1 MSEYQIKLTQAE
13 RDTIQKLY
21 DGKAQGNPPNWSHAY
36 TAIAELLEKKLDLDN
51 IYTGNGELRKG
62 EDHPV
67 VVWFRG
73 AAQANN
79 PDSTS
84 VYSVMI
90 REYSE
95 QQMALRGISYSDA
108 LMQQA
113 SNKVAENAMNDILD
127 RELDQDGFYSF
138 PTIEDISLQDA
149 IGVGQVL
156 FSGLENGDTAKS
168 DGENAYASMN
178 AGWSGTMLFTSLG
191 SDQTWRLFTA
201 GDYLGDNDEYGDRI
215 NKVSF
220 NRMDD
225 LKNVLFAYFSMKK
238 AISATILDKDGNF
251 LSGSWD
257 QFKTDAGIGKDT
269 YDISSVGE
277 LWDLVWV
284 NFRGDYRTGNIE
296 KKVVIDEKGIKRAEY
311 QLIDGHIGGPYR
323 LWREDGTKKEEGS
336 LLTAEKY
343 SNGQFKK
350 TRYFSEKHEY
360 DEKNTL
366 RTIIAYS
373 NDGSRLWDQTFYSN
387 GSKKSMFIHDYPSS
401 QSGEDFAWYENGQ
414 AMFKKHKQTS
424 SANHGWAEY
433 WHSNGEKRCEGM
445 YDSDGLWA
453 NDRVGI
459 WKVWDEVGDLI
470 AEGYFS
476 DNKID
481 INKPHLGTEEMIKE
495 CSNLNILIKQDN

>member
-1 MSEYQIKLTQAE
+1 MLKKSLIGLVIIVVIGGGYFGYIKYMTYKEVERQETIAALERLDKEY
-13 RDTIQKLY
+13 R
-21 DGKAQGNPPNWSHAY
+21 
-36 TAIAELLEKKLDLDN
+36 EKKL
-51 IYTGNGELRKG
+51 IELRAERAEQEKKRIF
-62 EDHPV
+62 EADH
-67 VVWFRG
+67 F
-73 AAQANN
+73 
-79 PDSTS
+79 S
-84 VYSVMI
+84 
-90 REYSE
+90 
-95 QQMALRGISYSDA
+95 
-108 LMQQA
+108 
-113 SNKVAENAMNDILD
+113 KV
-127 RELDQDGFYSF
+127 
-138 PTIEDISLQDA
+138 
-149 IGVGQVL
+149 
-156 FSGLENGDTAKS
+156 
-168 DGENAYASMN
+168 
-178 AGWSGTMLFTSLG
+178 
-191 SDQTWRLFTA
+191 
-201 GDYLGDNDEYGDRI
+201 
-215 NKVSF
+215 
-220 NRMDD
+220 
-225 LKNVLFAYFSMKK
+225 
-238 AISATILDKDGNF
+238 
-251 LSGSWD
+251 LSG
-257 QFKTDAGIGKDT
+257 
-269 YDISSVGE
+269 
-277 LWDLVWV
+277 
-284 NFRGDYRTGNIE
+284 TGNIE

>member
-284 NFRGDYRTGNIE
+284 NFRGVISNVNKDLGILFDKVGAYGLLDLLLAQYPEYNITKGNKTTDDNFLKRVNSFFNSQSANDLQNREIALLPLNLEDFSEEIKNNPNAIYALIKGSPFIVGFSTEELANLIDPKELIVFNTDTNEGSITNRYIDDRLKYINDLIKEPLLKRPGYYEDRATGNNIHNT
-296 KKVVIDEKGIKRAEY
+296 G
-311 QLIDGHIGGPYR
+311 QL
-323 LWREDGTKKEEGS
+323 
-336 LLTAEKY
+336 
-343 SNGQFKK
+343 
-350 TRYFSEKHEY
+350 
-360 DEKNTL
+360 
-366 RTIIAYS
+366 
-373 NDGSRLWDQTFYSN
+373 
-387 GSKKSMFIHDYPSS
+387 
-401 QSGEDFAWYENGQ
+401 
-414 AMFKKHKQTS
+414 
-424 SANHGWAEY
+424 
-433 WHSNGEKRCEGM
+433 
-445 YDSDGLWA
+445 
-453 NDRVGI
+453 
-459 WKVWDEVGDLI
+459 GD
-470 AEGYFS
+470 
-476 DNKID
+476 
-481 INKPHLGTEEMIKE
+481 
-495 CSNLNILIKQDN
+495 